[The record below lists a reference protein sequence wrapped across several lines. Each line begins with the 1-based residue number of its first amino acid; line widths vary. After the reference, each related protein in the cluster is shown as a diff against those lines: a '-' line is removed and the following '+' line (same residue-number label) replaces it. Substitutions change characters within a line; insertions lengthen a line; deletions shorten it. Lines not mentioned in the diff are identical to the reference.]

1 MAKTQ
6 EKKTLAQWREER
18 GITVQTLADG
28 LGISRGSMGDYL
40 HGRKE
45 PSITRALLLAE
56 LLKVDVH
63 QVDWKTKPQNERL
76 VSKSA
81 ASSPS

>member
-1 MAKTQ
+1 MPKKK
-6 EKKTLAQWREER
+6 EKKTLAEWREER
-18 GITVQTLADG
+18 GLTVQDLADA
-28 LGISRGSMGDYL
+28 LGVSRGSMGDYL

-63 QVDWKTKPQNERL
+63 QVDWQPKPQNERL

-81 ASSPS
+81 ASSLS